1 MADNLFNPGREGFL
15 AAEIDWNGATIKV
28 ALVRGYTFSASH
40 KFMSDVTSNGGT
52 LVATA
57 TLTNPVVT
65 NGIADADDVVFSAV
79 PTGAACNALII
90 YQSSAVGGGADVAS
104 NLQRLIADIRDASGL
119 PVTPN
124 GGNIN
129 VTWDNGSNKIFNL

>member
-15 AAEIDWNGATIKV
+15 AAEIDWNSAVIRV
-28 ALVRGYTFSASH
+28 ALVRGYTYSASH
-40 KFMSDVTSNGGT
+40 KFVSEIVTAGAT
-52 LVATA
+52 LVATSN
-57 TLTNPVVT
+57 LTNCAVA

-79 PTGAACNALII
+79 PTGTACNALII
-90 YQSSAVGGGADVAS
+90 YQASAVGGGGDVATS
-104 NLQRLIADIRDASGL
+104 AQRLIADIRDATGL

-129 VTWDNGSNKIFNL
+129 VAWDNGSNKIFNL